1 MKKATVHL
9 SLCVSLIILIFL
21 PATSVHAAIFASD
34 AVYLFSGGKRIADN
48 SVLIF
53 YTEYNEERL
62 EICPKG
68 SFWLRQGPTW
78 KPGPYTFIQTT
89 HKDILN
95 IEKWF
100 VTAEGKASRDTSKD
114 YQDYLRKKTANALGR
129 IKITIPTVKES
140 PALDRTPSVPPRP
153 GMAEG
158 KLGYDRFFRVDLK
171 AGTIT
176 QAPRS
181 EIFKGSGN

>member
-1 MKKATVHL
+1 MKKIKLL
-9 SLCVSLIILIFL
+9 SLLCGSLVVLMYL

-34 AVYLFSGGKRIADN
+34 ALYLFSGGNRIAGN
-48 SVLIF
+48 SVIVL
-53 YTEYNEERL
+53 YPQGGKEHL
-62 EICPKG
+62 EVCEKG
-68 SFWLRQGPTW
+68 SLWLRQDPTW

-100 VTAEGKASRDTSKD
+100 ATPEGKASRDTSKD
-114 YQDYLRKKTANALGR
+114 YQDYLRKKTANAFGR
-129 IKITIPTVKES
+129 IKITIPTIKES
-140 PALDRTPSVPPRP
+140 PALDRTPNPPPRP

-158 KLGYDRFFRVDLK
+158 KLGYDRFFRVDLD
-171 AGTIT
+171 AGTIN
-176 QAPRS
+176 QVPRS